1 MGTIPRRQGG
11 VMSGYGLTSSSQVN
25 TTRPKTYTMEQRRA
39 RKAKKMKLTWKQ
51 RFRNWL
57 YDDDADKAVEVP
69 SLSIEPASL
78 DSNGMRLQIY
88 KASGG
93 FVVETRR
100 YDERTDRHD
109 NTMHVITEDEDL
121 GERLGKI
128 VMMEALRG

>member
-1 MGTIPRRQGG
+1 MKGLGS
-11 VMSGYGLTSSSQVN
+11 VKSAYVLTSDRANKSS
-25 TTRPKTYTMEQRRA
+25 RRIRKEKT
-39 RKAKKMKLTWKQ
+39 MKLTWKQ

-57 YDDDADKAVEVP
+57 HNDGDEAEKVP
-69 SLSIEPASL
+69 TLAMEPASL

>member
-1 MGTIPRRQGG
+1 
-11 VMSGYGLTSSSQVN
+11 MSSNGLSRAGQSPCIN
-25 TTRPKTYTMEQRRA
+25 TARPKTYTMEQRRA

-57 YDDDADKAVEVP
+57 HDDGDEVEK
-69 SLSIEPASL
+69 LSSMSISAEPASL

-100 YDERTDRHD
+100 YDERTDRHQ

-121 GERLGKI
+121 GEKLGKI

>member
-1 MGTIPRRQGG
+1 
-11 VMSGYGLTSSSQVN
+11 
-25 TTRPKTYTMEQRRA
+25 
-39 RKAKKMKLTWKQ
+39 MKLTWKQ

-57 YDDDADKAVEVP
+57 YDDDADKAETVP
-69 SLSIEPASL
+69 SLAIEPASL

>member
-1 MGTIPRRQGG
+1 MKGLGQVQSAYT
-11 VMSGYGLTSSSQVN
+11 LTSGRTN
-25 TTRPKTYTMEQRRA
+25 RPARRIRKEKT
-39 RKAKKMKLTWKQ
+39 MKLTWKQ

-57 YDDDADKAVEVP
+57 HDDGDEAVEVP
-69 SLSIEPASL
+69 LLSIEQMSL
-78 DSNGMRLQIY
+78 DSHGMRLQIY

-109 NTMHVITEDEDL
+109 NTMHVITESEDL

>member
-1 MGTIPRRQGG
+1 MGTIQRRQGG
-11 VMSGYGLTSSSQVN
+11 VMSGYGLTSGSQAN
-25 TTRPKTYTMEQRRA
+25 TCRPRTYTAEQRRA

-57 YDDDADKAVEVP
+57 HNDGDEVEKMSSPLGV
-69 SLSIEPASL
+69 EPASL
-78 DSNGMRLQIY
+78 ESTGMRLQVY

-100 YDERTDRHD
+100 YDERTDRHQ
-109 NTMHVITEDEDL
+109 NTMHVITETEDL

>member
-1 MGTIPRRQGG
+1 MKGLGQIQSAAYTLSSGRTNRPERRI
-11 VMSGYGLTSSSQVN
+11 
-25 TTRPKTYTMEQRRA
+25 RKEKT
-39 RKAKKMKLTWKQ
+39 MKLTWKQ

-69 SLSIEPASL
+69 MMAIESMSL
-78 DSNGMRLQIY
+78 DSYGMRLQIY

-109 NTMHVITEDEDL
+109 NTMHVITEEEDL

-128 VMMEALRG
+128 VMMESLRG

>member
-1 MGTIPRRQGG
+1 
-11 VMSGYGLTSSSQVN
+11 
-25 TTRPKTYTMEQRRA
+25 
-39 RKAKKMKLTWKQ
+39 MKLTWKQ

-57 YDDDADKAVEVP
+57 YDDGDEAEKVP
-69 SLSIEPASL
+69 TLAMETASL
-78 DSNGMRLQIY
+78 DSHGMRLQIY

-109 NTMHVITEDEDL
+109 NTMHVITEEEDL

-128 VMMEALRG
+128 VMMESLRG

>member
-1 MGTIPRRQGG
+1 MGTIQRRQGG
-11 VMSGYGLTSSSQVN
+11 VMSGYGLTSGSQAN
-25 TTRPKTYTMEQRRA
+25 TCRPRTYTAEQRRA

-109 NTMHVITEDEDL
+109 NTMHVITESEDL